1 MSYFQ
6 NFQRL
11 VYQFPDDIKRVI
23 TDLSIRP
30 KFRDNVLENA
40 NLLEI
45 SELVKDIEEKFGVQ
59 AAAPVAVAAAPAGGA
74 APADAAGEEKTEFDI
89 TLSEAGGEKIKVIKI
104 VREVTAL
111 GLKEAKELVESAPK
125 PLKQGVK
132 KDEADEIKKKLEEV
146 GAKVEVA

>member
-1 MSYFQ
+1 MPEVSKE
-6 NFQRL
+6 
-11 VYQFPDDIKRVI
+11 DVI
-23 TDLSIRP
+23 
-30 KFRDNVLENA
+30 NYLENA

-59 AAAPVAVAAAPAGGA
+59 AAAPVAVAAAPGAA
-74 APADAAGEEKTEFDI
+74 APAGEAAADKTEFDI

-104 VREVTAL
+104 VREITAL

>member
-1 MSYFQ
+1 MPEVSREDVISY
-6 NFQRL
+6 
-11 VYQFPDDIKRVI
+11 
-23 TDLSIRP
+23 
-30 KFRDNVLENA
+30 LENA

-45 SELVKDIEEKFGVQ
+45 SELVKFGVQ

>member
-1 MSYFQ
+1 MPEVSREDVISY
-6 NFQRL
+6 
-11 VYQFPDDIKRVI
+11 
-23 TDLSIRP
+23 
-30 KFRDNVLENA
+30 LENA

-125 PLKQGVK
+125 PLKLGVK

>member
-1 MSYFQ
+1 MPEVSKE
-6 NFQRL
+6 
-11 VYQFPDDIKRVI
+11 DVI
-23 TDLSIRP
+23 
-30 KFRDNVLENA
+30 NYLENA

-59 AAAPVAVAAAPAGGA
+59 AAAPVAVAAAPGAA
-74 APADAAGEEKTEFDI
+74 APAGDAAAEKTEFDI

-104 VREVTAL
+104 VREITAL

-132 KDEADEIKKKLEEV
+132 KEDAEAMKKALEGA
-146 GAKVEVA
+146 GAKVELK

>member
-1 MSYFQ
+1 MPEVSREDVISY
-6 NFQRL
+6 
-11 VYQFPDDIKRVI
+11 
-23 TDLSIRP
+23 
-30 KFRDNVLENA
+30 LENA

-132 KDEADEIKKKLEEV
+132 KDEADEIKKKLKYK
-146 GAKVEVA
+146 GKLKNR

>member
-1 MSYFQ
+1 MPEVSKE
-6 NFQRL
+6 
-11 VYQFPDDIKRVI
+11 DVI
-23 TDLSIRP
+23 
-30 KFRDNVLENA
+30 NYLENV

-59 AAAPVAVAAAPAGGA
+59 AAAPVAVAAAPGAA
-74 APADAAGEEKTEFDI
+74 APAGDAAAEKTEFDI

-104 VREVTAL
+104 VREITAL

-132 KDEADEIKKKLEEV
+132 KEEADEIKKKLEEV

>member
-1 MSYFQ
+1 MPEVSREDVISY
-6 NFQRL
+6 
-11 VYQFPDDIKRVI
+11 
-23 TDLSIRP
+23 
-30 KFRDNVLENA
+30 LENA

-111 GLKEAKELVESAPK
+111 GLKEAKELVQSAPK

>member
-1 MSYFQ
+1 MPEVSKE
-6 NFQRL
+6 
-11 VYQFPDDIKRVI
+11 DVI
-23 TDLSIRP
+23 
-30 KFRDNVLENA
+30 NYLENA

-59 AAAPVAVAAAPAGGA
+59 AAAPVAVAAAPGA
-74 APADAAGEEKTEFDI
+74 DAPAGEAAADKTEFDI

-104 VREVTAL
+104 VREITAL

-132 KDEADEIKKKLEEV
+132 KEEADEIKKKLEEV

>member
-1 MSYFQ
+1 MPEVSREDVISY
-6 NFQRL
+6 
-11 VYQFPDDIKRVI
+11 
-23 TDLSIRP
+23 
-30 KFRDNVLENA
+30 LENA

-74 APADAAGEEKTEFDI
+74 APADAAGEEKTEFDVI
-89 TLSEAGGEKIKVIKI
+89 LSEAGGEKIKVIKI